1 MDTAKIENIR
11 ETLLR
16 SFAEIRTGVSDTT
29 REFSRFI
36 GMMDPYIEYFFSGG
50 HGKDT
55 FIGDVVMPSEENLT
69 KAIKSAS
76 AIMNSDSTTHDTV
89 YDSLV
94 KVLSIQDSV
103 AHIVAMLELIET
115 YSLNTI
121 IMSAKAGEEG
131 SALAAIS
138 TEMAKMSQSGNSLSM
153 NITGK
158 MENLVASLGTFGDMR
173 DRIETLHENNLTT
186 IKLSSDSLFRG
197 MQNEFTRLSGE
208 VLSDYGMVSTVNET
222 LKKVTEKFQHEDI
235 VRQNLEKIIFAA
247 EENVSGAFQGE
258 TSPGVS
264 EPGIFLKLAGIK
276 LREMGA
282 DIGVL
287 HREMSKALD
296 DVSSVVKVFSDT
308 LCSETSEAGGRHGS
322 DILAELFDRLEKLK
336 QQFEKYIESTIKT
349 KQQMLDFLRGIESE
363 IKEFGAF
370 FRVMLDISRKF
381 KTVILLTM
389 IELSRHDSLRSL
401 LGGALSDVRRIPD
414 QINSVVSEG
423 QNRYLELLAT
433 FTRSIEMYGTSFEE
447 QKEVLETSIKLIRKV
462 SVQIYESKKYHD
474 DFVSESEKKIAEVE
488 GLVNSVSGHLDVFS
502 ENGKILESEAGG
514 AGDLTRT
521 HLIEE
526 SLDLL
531 KKITDHFNAKE
542 HAGDYRS
549 MMLASLA
556 SEYMSAHSA
565 AGSVDFF

>member
-1 MDTAKIENIR
+1 MDTVKIENIR

-36 GMMDPYIEYFFSGG
+36 EMMDPYIEYFFSGG
-50 HGKDT
+50 HEKDT
-55 FIGDVVMPSEENLT
+55 FIGDVVVPSEENLT

-158 MENLVASLGTFGDMR
+158 MENLVASLGTFSDMR

-247 EENVSGAFQGE
+247 KENGSGTFKGE
-258 TSPGVS
+258 TSSGSS
-264 EPGIFLKLAGIK
+264 EPGIFLKLASIK
-276 LREMGA
+276 LREMGS

-287 HREMSKALD
+287 HSEMSKALD

-308 LCSETSEAGGRHGS
+308 LCSEKSGDGRCRGS
-322 DILAELFDRLEKLK
+322 DMLAELFDRLEKLK

-521 HLIEE
+521 RLIEE

-531 KKITDHFNAKE
+531 KKISDHFSAKE